1 MPNGPVPTYT
11 ITVSRPELESI
22 YHLTLENTIKYADKC
37 RVALANAHKD
47 PTPLKYM
54 HERLSE
60 RLARATHY
68 ASLLNIVSSQRLAD
82 AAYVLT
88 LFPPPKNKP
97 TL

>member
-1 MPNGPVPTYT
+1 MPNGEVPLYILHVT
-11 ITVSRPELESI
+11 RPELE
-22 YHLTLENTIKYADKC
+22 YLYGLTIRNAIDYSEKC
-37 RVALANAHKD
+37 RIALRSCSTTEKKLHD
-47 PTPLKYM
+47 M
-54 HERLSE
+54 HGRLSE

-88 LFPPPKNKP
+88 LLPPPKNKP

>member
-1 MPNGPVPTYT
+1 MSNGPVPTYT

-22 YHLTLENTIKYADKC
+22 YHLTLESTVKYTNKC
-37 RVALANAHKD
+37 RAALAHKD